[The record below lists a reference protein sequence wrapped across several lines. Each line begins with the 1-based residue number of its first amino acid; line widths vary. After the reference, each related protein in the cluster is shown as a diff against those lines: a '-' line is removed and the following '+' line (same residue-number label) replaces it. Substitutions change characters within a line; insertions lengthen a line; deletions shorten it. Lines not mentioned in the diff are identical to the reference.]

1 MKIILIVL
9 IVCAL
14 ISSYIDLVKIKNLKY
29 EIDALKLILDK
40 CHDIVVAGG
49 WACPYCGCKEF
60 KKVKIE
66 DGREMLECI
75 DCGEL
80 FEG

>member
-9 IVCAL
+9 IICAL
-14 ISSYIDLVKIKNLKY
+14 ISSAIDKEKIRALKD
-29 EIDALKLILDK
+29 ENDALKLILEK
-40 CHDIVVAGG
+40 CHGIVIDG

-60 KKVKIE
+60 KKIKIE
-66 DGREMLECI
+66 DGREMLECV

>member
-9 IVCAL
+9 LVCAL
-14 ISSYIDLVKIKNLKY
+14 ISAGIDLVKIKDLKC
-29 EIDALKLILDK
+29 EVDALKLILEK
-40 CHDIVVAGG
+40 CHGIVVDG

-66 DGREMLECI
+66 DGREMLECM

>member
-1 MKIILIVL
+1 MKTILIVL
-9 IVCAL
+9 LVCAL
-14 ISSYIDLVKIKNLKY
+14 ISSYIDLVKIKDLKY
-29 EIDALKLILDK
+29 EIAALKLILEE
-40 CHDIVVAGG
+40 CHGIVVDG
-49 WACPYCGCKEF
+49 WECPYCGCKEF

-66 DGREMLECI
+66 DGREMLECV

>member
-1 MKIILIVL
+1 MKTFLIILL
-9 IVCAL
+9 VCAL
-14 ISSYIDLVKIKNLKY
+14 ISAGIDLVKIKDLKD
-29 EIDALKLILDK
+29 ENDALKLILEK
-40 CHDIVVAGG
+40 CHGIVIDG

-66 DGREMLECI
+66 DGREMLECV
-75 DCGEL
+75 DCGEI

>member
-9 IVCAL
+9 LVCAL
-14 ISSYIDLVKIKNLKY
+14 ISAGIDLVKIKDLKC
-29 EIDALKLILDK
+29 EVDALRLILEK
-40 CHDIVVAGG
+40 CHGIVVDG
-49 WACPYCGCKEF
+49 WACPYRGCKEF

-66 DGREMLECI
+66 DGREMLECV

>member
-1 MKIILIVL
+1 MKLILIGL
-9 IVCAL
+9 IVCAM
-14 ISSYIDLVKIKNLKY
+14 ISSAIDKEKIKDLKC
-29 EIDALKLILDK
+29 ENDALKLILEK
-40 CHDIVVAGG
+40 CHGIVVDG
-49 WACPYCGCKEF
+49 WVCPYCGCKEF

-66 DGREMLECI
+66 DGREMLECV

>member
-1 MKIILIVL
+1 MKIIIILL
-9 IVCAL
+9 LVCAL
-14 ISSYIDLVKIKNLKY
+14 ISAGIDLVKIKDLKC
-29 EIDALKLILDK
+29 EIDALKLILEK
-40 CHDIVVAGG
+40 CHGIVVDG
-49 WACPYCGCKEF
+49 WTCPYCGCKEF

-66 DGREMLECI
+66 DGRELLECV

>member
-14 ISSYIDLVKIKNLKY
+14 ISSYIDLVKIKDLKY
-29 EIDALKLILDK
+29 EIAALKLILEE
-40 CHDIVVAGG
+40 CHGIVIDGYE
-49 WACPYCGCKEF
+49 CPYCGCKSFE
-60 KKVKIE
+60 KVTIE
-66 DGREMLECI
+66 DGRKMLKCV